1 MFKIAII
8 APTCFFYQSP
18 IYRELSDHPCFDLT
32 VYFCS
37 DEGFSGKDVL
47 SKFSTEGN
55 WGNPEDTLSGY
66 KYKFLRNF
74 SPTPS
79 YLKWP
84 FGLMNFGLWKEI
96 KKAKPDVAVIMSWV
110 NITDWVVILACL
122 LFRVRLL
129 ILTDANILA
138 ESDKSKWTSL
148 LKNML
153 LGKIIFR
160 VADGFLHAGTANKLL
175 YKKYGVP
182 DNKLVPF
189 AFSWE
194 TKDFLAMADGI
205 KAKRSQ
211 LRRKLGI
218 PDNQFVI
225 LYCGRLSPEKAPIHL
240 LEAFRKMKSAN
251 KSLIYVGDGKLLG
264 ELKDYVRDHKLGP
277 VRFVGFQSREDVP
290 DYYALSDVLV
300 LPSLKEATGAVVTEA
315 MAFGLPVIV
324 SDQVG
329 FGLDLVKH
337 GRNGY
342 VFPTGDTSSL
352 AGYLDQMTNMS
363 KDQHADMS
371 KKSLELAENWAKLDL
386 ADSLFNYL
394 EALYA
399 SRRPNNNH

>member
-1 MFKIAII
+1 
-8 APTCFFYQSP
+8 
-18 IYRELSDHPCFDLT
+18 
-32 VYFCS
+32 
-37 DEGFSGKDVL
+37 
-47 SKFSTEGN
+47 
-55 WGNPEDTLSGY
+55 
-66 KYKFLRNF
+66 
-74 SPTPS
+74 
-79 YLKWP
+79 
-84 FGLMNFGLWKEI
+84 MNFGLWKEI
-96 KKAKPDVAVIMSWV
+96 KKDKPDVAVIMSWV

-240 LEAFRKMKSAN
+240 LEAFRKMKQKCHHAN
-251 KSLIYVGDGKLLG
+251 K
-264 ELKDYVRDHKLGP
+264 
-277 VRFVGFQSREDVP
+277 
-290 DYYALSDVLV
+290 
-300 LPSLKEATGAVVTEA
+300 
-315 MAFGLPVIV
+315 
-324 SDQVG
+324 
-329 FGLDLVKH
+329 
-337 GRNGY
+337 
-342 VFPTGDTSSL
+342 
-352 AGYLDQMTNMS
+352 
-363 KDQHADMS
+363 HA
-371 KKSLELAENWAKLDL
+371 
-386 ADSLFNYL
+386 
-394 EALYA
+394 
-399 SRRPNNNH
+399 H